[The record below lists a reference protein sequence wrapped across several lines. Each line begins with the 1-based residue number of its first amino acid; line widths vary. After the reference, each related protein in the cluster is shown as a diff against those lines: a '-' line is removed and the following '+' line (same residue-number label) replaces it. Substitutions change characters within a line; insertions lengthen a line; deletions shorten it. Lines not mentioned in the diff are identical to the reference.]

1 MMSMLKIRD
10 QSDLE
15 LMHMIEERYGTDNL
29 LKYPSGVWVFNGSIW
44 ALLSDAELKATAM
57 QVFAEKVD
65 KVMNNRVASAIALF
79 KHYNFDKEERFEL
92 GPSNIIV
99 MKDGY
104 YSLENQKWKKGPP
117 KKELHRRI
125 QIDATYTDSIFSP
138 QWLEKFLLE
147 SLIIQNLLG
156 KMNGS
161 LYSCFD
167 LLHL

>member
-104 YSLENQKWKKGPP
+104 YSLENQKWKKAPP

-125 QIDATYTDSIFSP
+125 QIDATYTECEPEQFN
-138 QWLEKFLLE
+138 KFLDDILCDVNANPLQDAE
-147 SLIIQNLLG
+147 
-156 KMNGS
+156 
-161 LYSCFD
+161 
-167 LLHL
+167 